1 MELGDNGENRV
12 TELDK
17 VSTELVRVRS
27 LNSPKSIS
35 TSLLE
40 SMYSINHSTSVLPC
54 TSPWMH
60 MKLARQALREIL
72 FHNGNLTLALAGW
85 WRRLGA
91 GSGVWGFWAGPGLVW
106 MGCVVFDEVLLWG
119 VRLLAAG
126 HQSSIE
132 SVVVGEV
139 GQCVGV
145 RWRAVVCVGVL
156 RTGPV
161 AAGVRVYSSVSHL

>member
-12 TELDK
+12 TELAK

-72 FHNGNLTLALAGW
+72 FHNGNLTLALVGW
-85 WRRLGA
+85 WRCRWA
-91 GSGVWGFWAGPGLVW
+91 GSGCGGSGLAPGWCGWAVSS
-106 MGCVVFDEVLLWG
+106 LLRSCCGGAVCWRPAISLP
-119 VRLLAAG
+119 VK
-126 HQSSIE
+126 
-132 SVVVGEV
+132 SVIVGEV